1 MKLYIVRH
9 GETEFN
15 LQNRYAGSTDIPL
28 NDRGVQQAM
37 QLSLDLKGIHF
48 DNIVSSPMLRA
59 RQTADIINH
68 GRNLPLKIIDGFSE
82 INMGV
87 YEGLTREEARLR
99 HPQTWERL
107 SARGID
113 DAPEGGETIRQCN
126 ERVMAALSELIRE
139 AEGKAVLLVCH
150 GFVSRLIN
158 RHFNGLDYLSMHSF
172 SLKNCEVAKYD
183 I

>member
-1 MKLYIVRH
+1 LTLYVVRH

-15 LQNRYAGSTDIPL
+15 SQGRYAGSTDIPL
-28 NDRGVQQAM
+28 NKRGVQQAAI
-37 QLSLDLKGIHF
+37 LAKDLQSIQF
-48 DNIVSSPMLRA
+48 DIIVSSPMLRA

-68 GRNLPLKIIDGFSE
+68 GRSLPLKIMDGFSE
-82 INMGV
+82 RNMGA

-99 HPQTWERL
+99 HPKTWEKL
-107 SARGID
+107 SARGVD

-158 RHFNGLDYLSMHSF
+158 RYFTGLDFSAMHSF
-172 SLKNCEVAKYD
+172 ALKNCEIAEYD